1 MSTKHVHMC
10 FASHLN
16 IQRLLVELVTV
27 FSVYFDSKPKTAL
40 EF

>member
-1 MSTKHVHMC
+1 MC
-10 FASHLN
+10 FAAHLN

-27 FSVYFDSKPKTAL
+27 FSVYFDSKPKTVL